1 MLTPTGVESILT
13 RYKQPGSCIRSIS
26 KIPIRQWTC
35 SQLSPATKIDAPTP
49 RARSCA
55 SPCAWTASSRGTKD
69 PAKADEVYQSGV
81 RWLLDQTRPDDGK
94 KFDLLFRDNIA
105 YGFRRNALG
114 TRPLGVFIAIGCLAW
129 ALAKEHVLFGAGGKT
144 VDWSKLGGILPEP
157 IASLAVSGLM
167 LLIWVLF
174 VTKTRLRTSAFS

>member
-1 MLTPTGVESILT
+1 MYPKYFKDSDSAVDVFATVARHENRRANTSRPLL
-13 RYKQPGSCIRSIS
+13 
-26 KIPIRQWTC
+26 RQ
-35 SQLSPATKIDAPTP
+35 SVRVDRIE
-49 RARSCA
+49 R
-55 SPCAWTASSRGTKD
+55 RGTKD

-81 RWLLDQTRPDDGK
+81 RWLLDHTRPDDGK

-114 TRPLGVFIAIGCLAW
+114 ARALRVFIAIGCLAW

-157 IASLAVSGLM
+157 NRLSRG
-167 LLIWVLF
+167 IWSNAPHLGIV
-174 VTKTRLRTSAFS
+174 RYED